1 MFFGECPTR
10 VSCRSAGLWWQED
23 ITHNSAVFAHLLY
36 QHHRRQQRDTT
47 LCCDFYIL
55 WSGFWS
61 NCDALVPYN
70 CQIEDSILM
79 IIDDGLIDCVV
90 VPLCSFCEIHVCMVT
105 RELCATMRHPNPRL
119 LEPHIWQQYV
129 TRRLEWLSTGIAIS
143 WAIALTY
150 LKRTSWPG
158 SWLFKNRYKVRFT
171 CWTGYRSRSI
181 ATLVT

>member
-79 IIDDGLIDCVV
+79 MIDDGLIDWLCCCTSLFVLRNTCLYGYTRALCYHAPPQSPALRASYLTTIRDETTWVV
-90 VPLCSFCEIHVCMVT
+90 IYGHCNFLSYRPYLFE
-105 RELCATMRHPNPRL
+105 AYL
-119 LEPHIWQQYV
+119 L
-129 TRRLEWLSTGIAIS
+129 TGF
-143 WAIALTY
+143 LT
-150 LKRTSWPG
+150 L
-158 SWLFKNRYKVRFT
+158 
-171 CWTGYRSRSI
+171 
-181 ATLVT
+181 